1 MEKLLVQYGISGAM
15 LGDILFFLIL
25 AAIGIGLGFL
35 IGRYRLMALLAS
47 VYFSSALFAI
57 VPAEYVPKDP
67 IYVLVAFTMLV
78 LALTFLD
85 EYLFD
90 VNAEVAE
97 NVWRGVIVGFL
108 AVGAFV
114 SAATALVP
122 WNVLSDII
130 SKQTY
135 GYLAG
140 PWARV
145 FWMVFPLLFLF
156 VVKKKWR

>member
-1 MEKLLVQYGISGAM
+1 MEKLLIQYGISSAM

-25 AAIGIGLGFL
+25 AAIGIALGFL

-47 VYFSSALFAI
+47 VYFSSALFAVI
-57 VPAEYVPKDP
+57 PGEYIPKDP
-67 IYVLVAFTMLV
+67 TYILAAFTVLVLV
-78 LALTFLD
+78 LTFLD

-108 AVGAFV
+108 AVGVFV
-114 SAATALVP
+114 SAAVALVP
-122 WNVLSDII
+122 WSALSGII
-130 SKQTY
+130 SRETY

-145 FWMVFPLLFLF
+145 FWMVIPLLFLF
-156 VVKKKWR
+156 IVKRKWR